1 MADIMGTGGLAWH
14 QWKKHGGC
22 TGLSAAAYYK
32 LSREAYASVVRPPV
46 FRKLTKDVKLPAL
59 VVEDAWLKANPA
71 LEKDGITITCK
82 QGHIQE
88 ARICLSRD
96 LKPVPCGQ
104 GVVRDCRMKDAVF
117 TPVR

>member
-1 MADIMGTGGLAWH
+1 MGTGGLAWH
-14 QWKKHGGC
+14 QWKKHGVC
-22 TGLSAAAYYK
+22 AGLSSAAYYE

-46 FRKLTKDVKLPAL
+46 FRKLTKDVKLPAS
-59 VVEDAWLKANPA
+59 VVEDAWLKANPL

-88 ARICLSRD
+88 ARICLSRH
-96 LKPVPCGQ
+96 LEPVPCGQ
-104 GVVRDCRMKDAVF
+104 DLMRDCQIKDAVF